1 MNVLYYCREYF
12 VKYGARTHA
21 REFFAALLRD
31 SRVESAKVIGGGQEN
46 ALPNDENHFGRQ
58 KPRSPI
64 LSTVDQYR
72 RVVRYCL
79 PKRDLTKLI
88 IRAAK
93 EFSSDVIIAR
103 PSGIHNADY
112 KRIRKAIPGVTI
124 CFEIN
129 SAYFDEAHNHFWLR
143 PFLQKL
149 EVQRFQ
155 HADVVTVVS
164 SYLRD
169 YLVERGFQKEKVLIN
184 HNGVDAESFR
194 PKNIEPEAMP
204 ILRNI
209 PEHAFVLGYVG
220 GMEAFRKLPLLI
232 QQVANLRKNGYEDL
246 FLLIVGSGRDEAL
259 IDQAIA
265 QQGIALQHSVL
276 RTGWV
281 PHHVVPSLLT
291 RVNVALF
298 PYTNPYCSP
307 LKLFEYLGAGLA
319 CIGPN
324 TAAVREV
331 FTHNQHLLL
340 AAQDG
345 SDFEKHIIALRTDP
359 KFASELAARGQE
371 LVLSKFT
378 WQENVNRVLS
388 HIERFRV
395 QLKSVSVVGS
405 KS

>member
-21 REFFAALLRD
+21 REFFAALRRD
-31 SRVESAKVIGGGQEN
+31 SRVKSANVIGGGRED
-46 ALPNDENHFGRQ
+46 APSNDEFRFGRQ
-58 KPRSPI
+58 KPQSPI
-64 LSTVDQYR
+64 LSTLDQYR
-72 RVVRYCL
+72 RVIRYCI
-79 PKRDLTKLI
+79 PERDLTNQI

-93 EFSSDVIIAR
+93 EFASDVIIAR
-103 PSGIHNADY
+103 PGGIHNADY
-112 KRIRKAIPGVTI
+112 IRIRKAIPGVTI

-129 SAYFDEAHNHFWLR
+129 SAYFDEAHSHFWLR
-143 PFLQKL
+143 PMLQNL

-155 HADVVTVVS
+155 HADAVTVVS

-169 YLVERGFQKEKVLIN
+169 YLVERGFSKEKILIN
-184 HNGVDAESFR
+184 HNGVDAELFR
-194 PKNIEPEAMP
+194 AKDLVSDALP
-204 ILRNI
+204 ILRKI

-220 GMEAFRKLPLLI
+220 GMETFRKLPLLI
-232 QQVANLRKNGYEDL
+232 QQVANLRRNGYEDL
-246 FLLIVGSGRDEAL
+246 FLLVVGSGRDEAL

-265 QQGIALQHSVL
+265 QQGVALQHSVL
-276 RTGWV
+276 KTGWV

-319 CIGPN
+319 CIGPD
-324 TAAVREV
+324 TPAVREV

-345 SDFEKHIIALRTDP
+345 SDFEKHVIALRNNP
-359 KFASELAARGQE
+359 KFAAGLAERGQE
-371 LVLSKFT
+371 LVLSKYT
-378 WQENVNRVLS
+378 WQENVNRILL
-388 HIERFRV
+388 HIERFRGL
-395 QLKSVSVVGS
+395 LKSGNDLES
-405 KS
+405 KT